1 MKKFF
6 IYSFFI
12 MFFPIYSSEKNK
24 GWTQIS
30 WMGWGLATIQKTEN
44 LSELEKEKIHK
55 ELRMNSFLFHS
66 GINQSLKTSD
76 LKIQLEADL
85 SASNESKAYFFAG
98 KNLFLELKKDN
109 VFLIFG
115 RVREEFKT
123 SAFTDWLDGTDG
135 ISVKADLGKS
145 GRVRFDLFDFYSG
158 YSVFDKNGLKNE
170 ILNTKK
176 PIGEIDVK
184 NSFSNTFKNRYRGGI
199 SYRYDFTFLETGFR
213 FQYLNLQNW
222 GRYTNDL
229 NIENVSSG
237 DRDYLTHSTIEFKI
251 KYVWFYCFLSGILV
265 RGQDKTGWNRIR
277 NTSMIPISGEAV
289 LISFGASRNF
299 WKFDVF
305 GFLPDRDKISE
316 NGEILELGFIG
327 IGSSP
332 SPVFST
338 NQSLDFYPS
347 AWITEKGLEK
357 QSGIQGGKR
366 QSAWT
371 GINLEYQESLMRFR
385 FYMASYFFL
394 SDTKGNSGALTV
406 SRDSFRKDFLR
417 EFLIQTWIYAPSE
430 NSKFNFY
437 YWKLS
442 LGGSWS
448 DLENSKKEMFFQISS
463 GVVL

>member
-1 MKKFF
+1 ML
-6 IYSFFI
+6 
-12 MFFPIYSSEKNK
+12 FPIYSSEKNK

-30 WMGWGLATIQKTEN
+30 WMGWGLGTIQKTRN
-44 LSELEKEKIHK
+44 LFEFEKEKTHK
-55 ELRMNSFLFHS
+55 ELRMNSFLFHA
-66 GINQSLKTSD
+66 GINQNLETSG

-85 SASNESKAYFFAG
+85 SASNESKTSFFAG

-123 SAFTDWLDGTDG
+123 SAFADWLDGTDG
-135 ISVKADLGKS
+135 LSIKTDLGKS
-145 GRVRFDLFDFYSG
+145 GRIRFDLFDFYSG
-158 YSVFDKNGLKNE
+158 YSIFDKNGLKNE

-176 PIGEIDVK
+176 PLGEIDTKDSVL
-184 NSFSNTFKNRYRGGI
+184 NTFKNRYRGGVG
-199 SYRYDFTFLETGFR
+199 YRYDLTFLETGFR

-229 NIENVSSG
+229 NLENVSSG
-237 DRDYLTHSTIEFKI
+237 DRDYITHSTIELKI
-251 KYVWFYCFLSGILV
+251 KYVWFYCFLSGVLV

-277 NTSMIPISGEAV
+277 NASMIPISGEAV
-289 LISFGASRNF
+289 LVSFGASRNF

-305 GFLPDRDKISE
+305 GFLPDRDKKSE

-347 AWITEKGLEK
+347 AWITERGLEK

-394 SDTKGNSGALTV
+394 SDTKGNSGALTI

-417 EFLIQTWIYAPSE
+417 EVLIQTWIYTPSE
-430 NSKFNFY
+430 NSKFSFY

>member
-1 MKKFF
+1 ML
-6 IYSFFI
+6 
-12 MFFPIYSSEKNK
+12 FPIYSSEKNK

-30 WMGWGLATIQKTEN
+30 WMGWGLGTIQKTGN
-44 LSELEKEKIHK
+44 LFELEKEKTHK
-55 ELRMNSFLFHS
+55 ELRMNSFLFHA
-66 GINQSLKTSD
+66 GINQNLETSG

-85 SASNESKAYFFAG
+85 SASNESKTSFFAG

-123 SAFTDWLDGTDG
+123 SAFADWLDGTDG
-135 ISVKADLGKS
+135 LSIKTDLGKS
-145 GRVRFDLFDFYSG
+145 GRIRFDLFDFYSG
-158 YSVFDKNGLKNE
+158 YSIFDKNGLKNE

-176 PIGEIDVK
+176 PLGEIDTK
-184 NSFSNTFKNRYRGGI
+184 DSISNTFKNRYRVGVG
-199 SYRYDFTFLETGFR
+199 YRYDLTFLETGFR

-237 DRDYLTHSTIEFKI
+237 DRDYITHSTIELKI

-277 NTSMIPISGEAV
+277 NASMIPISGEAV
-289 LISFGASRNF
+289 LVSFGASRNF

-305 GFLPDRDKISE
+305 GFLPDRDKKSE

-347 AWITEKGLEK
+347 AWITERGLEK

-394 SDTKGNSGALTV
+394 SDTKGNSGALTI

-417 EFLIQTWIYAPSE
+417 EVLIQTWIYTPSE
-430 NSKFNFY
+430 NSKFSFY

>member
-1 MKKFF
+1 M
-6 IYSFFI
+6 
-12 MFFPIYSSEKNK
+12 
-24 GWTQIS
+24 
-30 WMGWGLATIQKTEN
+30 
-44 LSELEKEKIHK
+44 
-55 ELRMNSFLFHS
+55 
-66 GINQSLKTSD
+66 
-76 LKIQLEADL
+76 
-85 SASNESKAYFFAG
+85 
-98 KNLFLELKKDN
+98 
-109 VFLIFG
+109 
-115 RVREEFKT
+115 
-123 SAFTDWLDGTDG
+123 
-135 ISVKADLGKS
+135 GKS

-176 PIGEIDVK
+176 PIGEIDAK

-316 NGEILELGFIG
+316 NEEILELGFIG

-385 FYMASYFFL
+385 FYMASYFF
-394 SDTKGNSGALTV
+394 
-406 SRDSFRKDFLR
+406 FRTQKETPERLLFPEIVL
-417 EFLIQTWIYAPSE
+417 EKIFSE
-430 NSKFNFY
+430 NF
-437 YWKLS
+437 
-442 LGGSWS
+442 
-448 DLENSKKEMFFQISS
+448 
-463 GVVL
+463 